1 MVNLQQLQRVSRLP
15 RLEQSMLWEHV
26 LGVSRIWLITHDTDP
41 LPIEAIERYKELEQR
56 RLLGEPMAYLIGW
69 REFMGHRF
77 SVSSAVLVPRPD
89 TETLVEQAL
98 VAIQGITTPR
108 VLDLGTG
115 SGAIAISIALTRP
128 DAVVVA
134 SDYSIEALEVAQ
146 KNAHDLCGKVE
157 FLSGSWY
164 DALNDHVPFDLI
176 VSNPP
181 YIAHNDPH
189 LQQGDVRFE
198 PKQALTDGYSG
209 LVDLQTI
216 IDGAA
221 ANLKPQG
228 QLWVEHGWDQAA
240 QVRSM
245 LRQAGY
251 SAVSSKQD
259 LAGIERVSGGT
270 H

>member
-1 MVNLQQLQRVSRLP
+1 MINLQQLQRVSRLP

-26 LGVSRIWLITHDTDP
+26 LGVSRIWLITHDTEP
-41 LPIEAIERYKELEQR
+41 LPFQAVEQYKELEQR
-56 RLLGEPMAYLIGW
+56 RLQGEPMAYLIGW

-77 SVSSAVLVPRPD
+77 TVSPAVLIPRPD
-89 TETLVEQAL
+89 TETLVEHAL
-98 VAIQGITTPR
+98 ERIQTVKNPR

-115 SGAIAISIALTRP
+115 SGAIAISIALARP

-134 SDYSIEALEVAQ
+134 SDYSTEALQVAQ

-157 FLSGSWY
+157 FLAGSWY
-164 DALNDHVPFDLI
+164 DALNGQSPFDLI

-181 YIAHNDPH
+181 YISHNDPH
-189 LQQGDVRFE
+189 LLQGDVRFE
-198 PKQALTDGYSG
+198 PKQALTDGKNG
-209 LVDLQTI
+209 LADLQTI
-216 IDGAA
+216 IHGAA
-221 ANLKPQG
+221 VHLKPQG

-240 QVRSM
+240 QVRLM
-245 LRQAGY
+245 LCNAGY

>member
-1 MVNLQQLQRVSRLP
+1 MNTLRQLQRASLLP
-15 RLEQSMLWEHV
+15 RLEQAMLWEYV
-26 LGVSRIWLITHDTDP
+26 LGVSRAWLIAHDTDT
-41 LPIEAIERYKELEQR
+41 LPDVAVQRYQQLEQR
-56 RLLGEPMAYLIGW
+56 RLQGEPMAYLIGW

-77 SVSSAVLVPRPD
+77 SVSPAVLIPRPD
-89 TETLVEQAL
+89 TEVLVEQAL
-98 VAIQGITTPR
+98 HVIAGLQQPR

-115 SGAIAISIALTRP
+115 SGAIAISIALARP

-134 SDYSIEALEVAQ
+134 SDFSIEAITLAQ

-157 FLSGSWY
+157 FLTGSWY
-164 DALNDHVPFDLI
+164 DVLDGHAPFDLI

-198 PKQALTDGYSG
+198 PKQALTDGASG
-209 LVDLQTI
+209 LADLQTI
-216 IDGAA
+216 ISGATTHLRPA
-221 ANLKPQG
+221 G
-228 QLWVEHGWDQAA
+228 QLWVEHGWDQAE

-245 LRQAGY
+245 LHHAGY

-259 LAGIERVSGGT
+259 LAGIERISGGT
-270 H
+270 R